1 MVITLWLQKYYEV
14 SFFQALRISSFS
26 IVSVTSGSGFSTY
39 DFSVWGSFTT
49 LILLFFMLVGGCSG
63 SSSCGLKIFR
73 LQILINNTFT
83 LIKKIIQPRGVFIPT
98 YNAKAI
104 SNDILTSVAGFVF
117 LYIGIFCLL
126 TLILAFDGLD
136 IITALSGSAAALANV
151 GPGLSELIG
160 PSSNYKGLTDFSKI
174 FLTFA
179 MLIGRLELYPVLIL
193 LSPTFWRN

>member
-1 MVITLWLQKYYEV
+1 ML
-14 SFFQALRISSFS
+14 
-26 IVSVTSGSGFSTY
+26 IV
-39 DFSVWGSFTT
+39 
-49 LILLFFMLVGGCSG
+49 
-63 SSSCGLKIFR
+63 
-73 LQILINNTFT
+73 

-98 YNAKAI
+98 YNSKAI
-104 SNDILTSVAGFVF
+104 SNDIMTSVAGFVF

>member
-1 MVITLWLQKYYEV
+1 ML
-14 SFFQALRISSFS
+14 
-26 IVSVTSGSGFSTY
+26 IV
-39 DFSVWGSFTT
+39 
-49 LILLFFMLVGGCSG
+49 
-63 SSSCGLKIFR
+63 
-73 LQILINNTFT
+73 

-98 YNAKAI
+98 YNSKAI